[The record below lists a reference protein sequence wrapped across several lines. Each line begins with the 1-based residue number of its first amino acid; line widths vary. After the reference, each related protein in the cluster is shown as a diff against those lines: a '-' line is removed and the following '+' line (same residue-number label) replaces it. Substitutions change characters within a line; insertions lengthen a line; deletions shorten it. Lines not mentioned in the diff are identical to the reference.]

1 MPALFEV
8 ETQAGTPILVHGSRL
23 LLFAKSL
30 RLHLPMINFGVI
42 WNRPVSILLI
52 RPDGEE
58 QVIPIRDRTREIVWT
73 FYGAIVVLAALTALI
88 EFRKRGNR

>member
-30 RLHLPMINFGVI
+30 RLHLPIGVI